1 MSHSITQVFGDYV
14 LVEAS
19 TDLDGGK
26 MVLNYKKKETGQHI
40 AFSDY
45 YLYLSS
51 EVRKNLVKIFRVRWL
66 GYLYQSIN
74 SGLVFLRS

>member
-26 MVLNYKKKETGQHI
+26 TVLNYKKKETGQHI

-45 YLYLSS
+45 YLILLS
-51 EVRKNLVKIFRVRWL
+51 EVRKIVE
-66 GYLYQSIN
+66 
-74 SGLVFLRS
+74 

>member
-26 MVLNYKKKETGQHI
+26 TVLNYKKKETSEHI
-40 AFSDY
+40 AFSDF
-45 YLYLSS
+45 YLNLSS
-51 EVRKNLVKIFRVRWL
+51 EVRKIVK
-66 GYLYQSIN
+66 
-74 SGLVFLRS
+74 

>member
-26 MVLNYKKKETGQHI
+26 TVLNYKKKETGQH
-40 AFSDY
+40 FVSSY
-45 YLYLSS
+45 FYLILLS
-51 EVRKNLVKIFRVRWL
+51 EVRKIVK
-66 GYLYQSIN
+66 
-74 SGLVFLRS
+74 